1 MSTRLTSGGARPGG
15 ARPGAAVALAGISL
29 VAGAALGSVFL
40 STARDSWA
48 AIAAAGPAG
57 PGDGILLLTALSGTL
72 LSLWLGLGMTLSAL
86 SALPGALGHTC
97 RQLAARVAPAAV
109 RKVVAFVLGTTLTA
123 ALVPGTAIATTG
135 SIGQGPARGDVVAT
149 SRQAGHPS
157 TSVLVAAPDASF
169 RFVAQTPHDND
180 SHHGTQ
186 DPGTAPLPSWLPER
200 PASRT
205 IPSDRTART
214 GVVVLRG
221 DTLWS
226 IAAHHLGP
234 AATPADIE
242 AEWHRWLAA
251 NLDVIG
257 DDPNLLL
264 PGQRLSPPPPP
275 GAGS

>member
-1 MSTRLTSGGARPGG
+1 MSTCLTSSGARPGG
-15 ARPGAAVALAGISL
+15 ARPGAAVALAGVSL

-48 AIAAAGPAG
+48 AIAAAGPAS
-57 PGDGILLLTALSGTL
+57 PGDGILLLTALIGTL

-86 SALPGALGHTC
+86 SALPGMLGHTC
-97 RQLAARVAPAAV
+97 RRLAARVAPAAV

-123 ALVPGTAIATTG
+123 ALVPGTAIANTG
-135 SIGQGPARGDVVAT
+135 SIGQGPLRGAVVAT
-149 SRQAGHPS
+149 SRLAAHPRS
-157 TSVLVAAPDASF
+157 SVVVAAPDASF
-169 RFVAQTPHDND
+169 RFVAQTPPGSD
-180 SHHGTQ
+180 SHQRTQ

-200 PASRT
+200 PVRRT
-205 IPSDRTART
+205 IASDLT

-234 AATPADIE
+234 AATSADIE
-242 AEWHRWLAA
+242 AEWPRWLAA
-251 NLDVIG
+251 NLEVIG
-257 DDPNLLL
+257 DDPDLIL